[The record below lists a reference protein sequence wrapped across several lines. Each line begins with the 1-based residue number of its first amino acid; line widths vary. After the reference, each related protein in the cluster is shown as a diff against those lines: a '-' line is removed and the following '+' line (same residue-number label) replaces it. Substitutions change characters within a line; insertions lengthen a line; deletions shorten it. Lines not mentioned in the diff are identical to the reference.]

1 MKFKLFAAAALL
13 AVSTLAVPAQA
24 GQYTLNCG
32 DKGAR
37 LLTEMPRSADG
48 AAIFIAPRVVGIAC
62 RIDSGPDVY
71 TLPGLPGEYTS
82 TKAIEGTIDDMLKV
96 LNSAAM
102 KGIAE
107 PLPPAM
113 KFVKQLSDERKA
125 ADAKHKSARTGNS
138 PGMLDQKR

>member
-1 MKFKLFAAAALL
+1 MKLKLLAAATLL
-13 AVSTLAVPAQA
+13 AASTFALPANA
-24 GQYTLNCG
+24 GQYTLNCA
-32 DKGAR
+32 KGAR
-37 LLTEMPRSADG
+37 LITEMPRRSDSAP
-48 AAIFIAPRVVGIAC
+48 IFIEPRVVSVAC
-62 RIDSGPDVY
+62 RTNFGPDVY

-107 PLPPAM
+107 PLPPAL

-125 ADAKHKSARTGNS
+125 ADVKRKAAQAGNS
-138 PGMLDQKR
+138 PGML